1 MQVTRL
7 CLSEMDKATDS
18 FFAEL
23 ADAMER
29 IEHLTLHALPVTTV
43 GLNSLV
49 TRSFALRHLRI
60 LHCHRIPLLGRD
72 SLAALLTRAPLDMGH
87 SESQGRLTLL
97 ARKHQLSLVS
107 VTVRP
112 SNDAQKCTSFLASIS
127 PLGLDQVARPR
138 VEVHEEEEPM
148 RSLLA
153 SLDIA
158 QVPA

>member
-1 MQVTRL
+1 
-7 CLSEMDKATDS
+7 MDKATDG

-49 TRSFALRHLRI
+49 TRSLALRHLRI

-72 SLAALLTRAPLDMGH
+72 SLAALLADKGH

-112 SNDAQKCTSFLASIS
+112 SHDAHICTSFLASIS
-127 PLGLDQVARPR
+127 PLGLDQGARLR

-148 RSLLA
+148 RALLG

>member
-1 MQVTRL
+1 
-7 CLSEMDKATDS
+7 MDKATDG

-49 TRSFALRHLRI
+49 TRSLALRHLRI

-72 SLAALLTRAPLDMGH
+72 SLAALLADKGH

-97 ARKHQLSLVS
+97 ARKHHILECVEAARPKIEARDRGQFCENLQHCLPQLIMVVDQHLS
-107 VTVRP
+107 VLH
-112 SNDAQKCTSFLASIS
+112 K
-127 PLGLDQVARPR
+127 GLDLLSYLTHIAPIREDSVHVA
-138 VEVHEEEEPM
+138 HGG
-148 RSLLA
+148 
-153 SLDIA
+153 
-158 QVPA
+158 

>member
-1 MQVTRL
+1 
-7 CLSEMDKATDS
+7 MDKATDG

-72 SLAALLTRAPLDMGH
+72 SLAALLADKGN

-112 SNDAQKCTSFLASIS
+112 SNDAHLCTSFLASIS
-127 PLGLDQVARPR
+127 PLGLDQVVRLR

-148 RSLLA
+148 RALLG